1 MILIHTAI
9 QHFFAVV
16 FLIHIRFMEP
26 PWNGRLFQDPARPGV
41 CSWTAT
47 AAMEHGADSEL
58 ARSDFGSDIPT

>member
-1 MILIHTAI
+1 
-9 QHFFAVV
+9 
-16 FLIHIRFMEP
+16 MEP

-58 ARSDFGSDIPT
+58 ERSDFGSDIPT